1 MNSSARSAA
10 VMVVGD
16 EVGND
21 ANLGLSLENVG
32 YRVSRTANGEDALA
46 ALAGARPDIILI
58 DTDTPDMDGPA
69 LLKQMREQSGA
80 PIFIISKRDEEAE
93 KIEALDGG
101 ANDYITKP
109 FSMGELL
116 ARLRV
121 AQRYLQ
127 IEKLDVCLCGPL
139 KVDFTSRI
147 VTVKDQ
153 KVRLTP
159 TEYSLLHLLAKQAGK
174 VLTYQQ
180 MLRKIWGPDQI
191 DKIRCL
197 RVYLRSLR
205 SKLEP
210 DPSRPALLITEPGIG
225 IRLAM

>member
-1 MNSSARSAA
+1 
-10 VMVVGD
+10 MVVGD

-21 ANLGLSLENVG
+21 ADLGLSLESVG
-32 YRVSRTANGEDALA
+32 YRVARAATGGGALA

-58 DTDTPDMDGPA
+58 DADTLEMDGLV
-69 LLKQMREQSGA
+69 LLKRIREQSGA
-80 PIFIISKRDEEAE
+80 AIFIISQRDEEAG

-127 IEKLDVCLCGPL
+127 FEKPDVCLCGPL
-139 KVDFTSRI
+139 KVDFSSRI

-159 TEYSLLHLLAKQAGK
+159 TEYSLLHLLAKHAGK